1 MKKIL
6 SLSTVTFMVFSLLCG
21 CSGDNED
28 DITAF
33 SVTPKEISLT
43 GREASARLTASASN
57 VQWTSENEWVAR
69 VNNAGEVTSRHIGK
83 TKIKAISGGH
93 VIECKC
99 TVSPRFETYEEP
111 WLAFGKSKEEIIR
124 KMGSP
129 NYQIPNRDETSIVYG
144 EKNDYQIT
152 SYTFENNKLSRVI
165 VLLKSTDLRVMQIPD
180 FLYERYVLILELTT
194 GTETAF
200 TNSYRLKDSSVMVIF
215 NTKPY
220 AGHYT
225 IAYAPMSH

>member
-1 MKKIL
+1 MA
-6 SLSTVTFMVFSLLCG
+6 FCLLCG
-21 CSGDNED
+21 CSSDNED
-28 DITAF
+28 DVTAF

-43 GREASARLTASASN
+43 GTGASARLTASASN
-57 VQWTSENEWVAR
+57 VQWSIENEWVAH
-69 VNNAGEVTSRHIGK
+69 VDNAGEVTSRHIGK

-93 VIECKC
+93 VTECKC

-111 WLAFGKSKEEIIR
+111 CLAFGKSKEEIVR

-129 NYQIPNRDETSIVYG
+129 SYQIPNGDETSIVYG

-152 SYTFENNKLSRVI
+152 SYTFKNNKLSSVI
-165 VLLKSTDLRVMQIPD
+165 VLLKSTDLRVMQISD

-194 GTETAF
+194 GTDAVF
-200 TNSYRLKDSSVMVIF
+200 TNGYRLKDSSVMVIF
-215 NTKPY
+215 NTKPN

-225 IAYAPMSH
+225 IAYTSMSH